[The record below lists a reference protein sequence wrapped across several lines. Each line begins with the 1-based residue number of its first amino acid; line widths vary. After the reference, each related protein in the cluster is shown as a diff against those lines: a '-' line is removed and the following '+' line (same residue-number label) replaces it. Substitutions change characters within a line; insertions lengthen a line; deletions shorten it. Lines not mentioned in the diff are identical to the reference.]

1 MKSSKYF
8 VGKNCPVWSEFDSKG
23 LILFYSQKCKNKEIC
38 ISIQNFDNAFQ
49 NFLNL
54 AFFKSFEA
62 KLTEIE
68 LK

>member
-1 MKSSKYF
+1 MH
-8 VGKNCPVWSEFDSKG
+8 
-23 LILFYSQKCKNKEIC
+23 KNKEIY
-38 ISIQNFDNAFQ
+38 ISIQIFDNAFQ

-62 KLTEIE
+62 KLTVIE